1 MERTKRFLFALA
13 LAGLSTLPLRAGAE
27 RATDAEIINNVRR
40 VSKPAVSQPGSLKIT
55 THAQVH
61 EVARP
66 IQPLHQGSTR
76 TRRLHKAQLAD
87 RGVSES
93 PGGQHPNRRATPKR
107 TSTSD
112 LKKEEIALLREHSLA
127 SRSNWQL
134 NNNSLRPNNA
144 RSAYCG
150 SALEEQ
156 KTLVR
161 TGNTRLRSWA

>member
-40 VSKPAVSQPGSLKIT
+40 MSKPAVSQPGSLKIT

-93 PGGQHPNRRATPKR
+93 PGGQHPNSRATPKR

-112 LKKEEIALLREHSLA
+112 LKKEEIALLRELLTRQQEQLA
-127 SRSNWQL
+127 AQQQQFEAQQRQIGL
-134 NNNSLRPNNA
+134 LR
-144 RSAYCG
+144 

-156 KTLVR
+156 KRLVR